1 MKDAV
6 VRPGCSPL
14 LLAAALTLAGALPVR
29 AADRPSFNRHTGLFE
44 PPLTELSR
52 AVEQGD
58 RAEIARW
65 ATRIGPARLASAL
78 RGPDRASISAALE
91 AVPLLPGS
99 VRLLESVT
107 ALVTSSDA
115 GIAEKA
121 ARALGQMLDG
131 SEPRWWEDWD
141 VPADSITRACRAL
154 ADSAQS
160 PAAAQPVRLAAL
172 DALAEASGSCA
183 PPSLGPLVA
192 DAVPAVRRAAL
203 LAMRPRDELSASDLQ
218 RALAD
223 PDPTVVS
230 AAAVC
235 WCRRRLAHPTS
246 TSAVNPPLRNLVSA
260 DSTPVEDALELIPC
274 LAASKDAGDRQ
285 ALDQLRRSSKV
296 PLLKARAGEVVGE
309 K

>member
-1 MKDAV
+1 M
-6 VRPGCSPL
+6 RPSSTPL
-14 LLAAALTLAGALPVR
+14 LLAAAVALVVPAF
-29 AADRPSFNRHTGLFE
+29 AADRPSFNRHTGLYE
-44 PPLTELSR
+44 PPLAELTR

-58 RAEIARW
+58 RSEIARW
-65 ATRIGPARLASAL
+65 AARIGPARLASAL
-78 RGPDRASISAALE
+78 RGPDRLSMAAALE

-107 ALVTSSDA
+107 TLVGSSDA
-115 GIAEKA
+115 GFAEKA

-154 ADSAQS
+154 DEAAQS
-160 PAAAQPVRLAAL
+160 PSGAQPVRLAAL

-183 PPSLGPLVA
+183 PPALGPLVA

-223 PDPTVVS
+223 SDPTVIS

-246 TSAVNPPLRNLVSA
+246 TSAVNPPLRALVA
-260 DSTPVEDALELIPC
+260 AESTPVEDALELIPC
-274 LAASKDAGDRQ
+274 LATSKDPSDRQ

-296 PLLKARAGEVVGE
+296 PLLKARASEVATE